1 MFTRDEERIAECSE
15 ALRFGEV
22 QVNGVKYAIELPH
35 GGVKQSGVGHDCSVL
50 ALDDYLVHK
59 RISRPL
65 DPATDGAQ
73 PMKITKVTSHVL
85 QYDLDEELGYSQQY
99 YSRRTAHLVE
109 VHTDDGLIGWGE
121 CFGPGNVALANQVI
135 VEKVIAPMIVGS
147 DPRDREVLWHRVYN
161 LLRDHGQ
168 KGMPIQAL
176 SGVDIALWDLFGKMT
191 EQPLHQAPRRR
202 LSVACSRLRLRHDA
216 DSRTA
221 TWQSGWPRRRPA
233 SRRPGTPRP
242 R

>member
-73 PMKITKVTSHVL
+73 P
-85 QYDLDEELGYSQQY
+85 
-99 YSRRTAHLVE
+99 
-109 VHTDDGLIGWGE
+109 
-121 CFGPGNVALANQVI
+121 
-135 VEKVIAPMIVGS
+135 
-147 DPRDREVLWHRVYN
+147 
-161 LLRDHGQ
+161 
-168 KGMPIQAL
+168 
-176 SGVDIALWDLFGKMT
+176 
-191 EQPLHQAPRRR
+191 
-202 LSVACSRLRLRHDA
+202 
-216 DSRTA
+216 
-221 TWQSGWPRRRPA
+221 
-233 SRRPGTPRP
+233 
-242 R
+242 